1 VAVSALEAMAVAI
14 MQYEGWHL
22 GSRSWRNRNPGN
34 LRDSNW
40 GHTTDPEGYAIF
52 GRLADGYDALLDDL
66 AAKVKGKT
74 SHHLT
79 PTSTLSD
86 LFDVYAPR
94 ADSNNPNAYAAF
106 VAGYLTHALGRE
118 ITTFTELGTLE
129 V

>member
-1 VAVSALEAMAVAI
+1 VAVHALEAMADAI

-34 LRDSNW
+34 LRDSHW
-40 GHTTDPEGYAIF
+40 GHKTDDDGYCVF
-52 GRLADGYDALLDDL
+52 GSLTDGYDALLDDL
-66 AAKVKGKT
+66 KAKVKGKS

-106 VAGYLTHALGRE
+106 VAGYLTHALSRE
-118 ITTFTELGTLE
+118 ITTSTELGTLA